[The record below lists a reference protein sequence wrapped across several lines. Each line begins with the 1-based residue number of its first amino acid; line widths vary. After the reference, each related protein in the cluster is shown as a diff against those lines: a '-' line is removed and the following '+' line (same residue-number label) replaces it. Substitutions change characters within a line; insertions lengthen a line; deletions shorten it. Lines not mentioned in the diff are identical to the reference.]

1 MTISEMQR
9 RYGAVIFQRNSFVAT
24 SLFLLA
30 LVGLLAFSL
39 SQKQQR
45 VVLIPSR
52 VADGMIAYGAK
63 DTRYIEALALD
74 TVYAM
79 FNISP
84 SSTEYTKTVLTR
96 ITTAASRA
104 EILDAVDQS
113 TRDYKRRKI
122 TTTFF
127 PRSIEYHLENDR
139 VIIAGILKT
148 FISNSLVASE
158 EKLIAVIF
166 KPEAGSYRVHQIKEL
181 DPDAVK

>member
-1 MTISEMQR
+1 MNTSEMQR
-9 RYGAVIFQRNSFVAT
+9 RYGSVIFQRNIFVAT
-24 SLFLLA
+24 VLFLLA

-39 SQKQQR
+39 SQKEQR

-52 VADGMIAYGAK
+52 VSDGMIAYGAK

-84 SSTEYTKTVLTR
+84 GSTSYTKTVLTR
-96 ITTAASRA
+96 ITTAESRA
-104 EILDAVDQS
+104 EILEAVDES
-113 TRDYKRRKI
+113 TQDYKRRKI

-127 PRSIEYHLENDR
+127 PHSIEYHLDKDR
-139 VIIAGILKT
+139 VIIPGILKT

-181 DPDAVK
+181 DPNALK